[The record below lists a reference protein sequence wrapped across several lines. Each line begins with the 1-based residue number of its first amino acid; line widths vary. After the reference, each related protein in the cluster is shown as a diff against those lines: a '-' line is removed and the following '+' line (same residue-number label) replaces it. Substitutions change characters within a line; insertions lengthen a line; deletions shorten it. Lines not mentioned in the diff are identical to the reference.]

1 MPAAKI
7 SHKGAPAAIKGN
19 AVNCAEPAYTSSDIA
34 AAVWSVNPDLDIATP
49 VTIPQMVNAT
59 KPGAIA
65 RRPSKNAARFCSRR
79 EVRET
84 EVVNR
89 SNNFLRV

>member
-34 AAVWSVNPDLDIATP
+34 AAVWSVKPERDIATP
-49 VTIPQMVNAT
+49 VTIPQIVNAT

-65 RRPSKNAARFCSRR
+65 RRPSKNPARFCSRR
-79 EVRET
+79 EIKEVG
-84 EVVNR
+84 VVNR
-89 SNNFLRV
+89 SNNFLRL

>member
-7 SHKGAPAAIKGN
+7 SHKGAPAAIKGS

-34 AAVWSVNPDLDIATP
+34 AAVWSVNPERDIATP
-49 VTIPQMVNAT
+49 VTRPQMVKAT

-79 EVRET
+79 EFKEEGVLD
-84 EVVNR
+84 R
-89 SNNFLRV
+89 SDNFLGV